1 MRIARVIGSAV
12 STMKPDNI
20 RGSKLLILRA
30 ATPSNELYGE
40 PFVAVDIV
48 SAGTGELVLVA
59 DGSAGRR
66 GLENDDAP
74 VDSVIMAILD
84 SLEVEGDVTFRKH

>member
-12 STMKPDNI
+12 STIKPDST

-30 ATPSNELYGE
+30 ATPGNELYGD

-48 SAGTGELVLVA
+48 GAGAGEVVLVA
-59 DGSAGRR
+59 EGSAARR
-66 GLENDDAP
+66 AVENDDAP
-74 VDSVIMAILD
+74 VDAAIMAILN
-84 SLEVEGDVTFRKH
+84 SLEVDGDITFRKH